1 MNAEVNVSNFAS
13 QAPRPAILI
22 HSTALINVVVSKGK
36 FVEGNQA
43 IDTWDFGI
51 VGGRQIND

>member
-1 MNAEVNVSNFAS
+1 MSNFAS